1 MISGIG
7 AAAIIGVILVCIVVA
22 VGSTVG
28 LTLTAKTKEVF
39 DDMSL
44 SESANTAMS
53 NTVSTI
59 FSSWPLLGIVVLAL
73 IAASAI
79 AAVMILR

>member
-1 MISGIG
+1 MAGIG
-7 AAAIIGVILVCIVVA
+7 AAAIIGIILVCITVA
-22 VGSTVG
+22 IGSTVG

-39 DDMSL
+39 DSMALASA
-44 SESANTAMS
+44 ANTAMS

-59 FSSWPLLGIVVLAL
+59 YSSWPLLGIVVLAL
-73 IAASAI
+73 IAAGAL